1 MRQPP
6 AGASTGSLGAQHA
19 SNAATSAQGA
29 GAAAPVAAQPLAAG
43 ATASNAI
50 VVSKRQQGN
59 PVLKH
64 IRNVRWVF
72 GDIGPDYLLGA
83 NACALFLSLR
93 CGIQTISLEG

>member
-1 MRQPP
+1 M
-6 AGASTGSLGAQHA
+6 
-19 SNAATSAQGA
+19 
-29 GAAAPVAAQPLAAG
+29 
-43 ATASNAI
+43 
-50 VVSKRQQGN
+50 VSKRQQGN

-93 CGIQTISLEG
+93 CRRELDGVNEAVKGWCDAGGVLQN